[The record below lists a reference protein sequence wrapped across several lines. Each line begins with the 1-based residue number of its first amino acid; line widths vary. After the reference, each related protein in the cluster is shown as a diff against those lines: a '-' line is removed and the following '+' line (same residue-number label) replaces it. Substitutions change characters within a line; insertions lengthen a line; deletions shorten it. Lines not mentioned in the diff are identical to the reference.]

1 MPESE
6 ARYRRNRLGGLRR
19 YHPEDHP
26 AVVEARRELDVCNLA
41 DHVAAVVAAWPD
53 LSEEQLDAIAG
64 LLRAGRA
71 S

>member
-41 DHVAAVVAAWPD
+41 DHIAEVVAGWPPLTPAQIDCVAA
-53 LSEEQLDAIAG
+53 
-64 LLRAGRA
+64 LLRAGRPT
-71 S
+71 

>member
-41 DHVAAVVAAWPD
+41 DHVAAVVAGWPPLTPAQID
-53 LSEEQLDAIAG
+53 RVAA
-64 LLRAGRA
+64 LLRAGRPT
-71 S
+71 